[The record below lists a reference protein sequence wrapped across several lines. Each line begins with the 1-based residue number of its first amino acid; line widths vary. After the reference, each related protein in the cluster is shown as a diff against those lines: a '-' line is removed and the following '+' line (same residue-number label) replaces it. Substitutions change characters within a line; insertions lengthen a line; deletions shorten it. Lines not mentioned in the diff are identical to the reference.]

1 VATALAEI
9 VRKLASEELTILNE
23 EEAVVFAL
31 LGAYARASGRENSP
45 AIEFMRGLKANKI
58 HMYGRAREDLVRV
71 AQAIRVFMQ
80 TRGSG
85 QLPRI
90 SDKELEKEL

>member
-1 VATALAEI
+1 MATALAEI

-31 LGAYARASGRENSP
+31 LGAYAHATGREDSP
-45 AIEFMRGLKANKI
+45 AIEFMRELRANKI

-85 QLPRI
+85 QLPKI

>member
-1 VATALAEI
+1 MATALAEI

-23 EEAVVFAL
+23 DEAVIFSLISAYAHATGREDSPAVVF
-31 LGAYARASGRENSP
+31 
-45 AIEFMRGLKANKI
+45 MRQLRANKI

-85 QLPRI
+85 QLPKI

>member
-1 VATALAEI
+1 MATALTEI
-9 VRKLASEELTILNE
+9 VKKLGSEDLTILNE
-23 EEAVVFAL
+23 EEAALFAL
-31 LGAYARASGRENSP
+31 LSAYARASGRANSP
-45 AIEFMRGLKANKI
+45 AIEFMNALRANKI

-90 SDKELEKEL
+90 TDRELEKEL

>member
-9 VRKLASEELTILNE
+9 VRKLSSEELTILNE

-31 LGAYARASGRENSP
+31 LSAYARASERENSP
-45 AIEFMRGLKANKI
+45 AVEFMNALRANKI
-58 HMYGRAREDLVRV
+58 HIHGRAREDLVRV

-80 TRGSG
+80 TRGGG

-90 SDKELEKEL
+90 TDKELEKEL

>member
-9 VRKLASEELTILNE
+9 VKKLGSEDLTILNE
-23 EEAVVFAL
+23 EEAVIFAL
-31 LGAYARASGRENSP
+31 LEAYARASGRASP
-45 AIEFMRGLKANKI
+45 AIEFVNALRANKI
-58 HMYGRAREDLVRV
+58 HIYGRAREDLVRV

-90 SDKELEKEL
+90 TDKELEKEL

>member
-1 VATALAEI
+1 MATALAEI

-23 EEAVVFAL
+23 EEAVIYAL
-31 LGAYARASGRENSP
+31 VGAYASASGREDSP
-45 AIEFMRGLKANKI
+45 AIEFVRMLRANKI
-58 HMYGRAREDLVRV
+58 HIYGRAREDLVRV

-80 TRGSG
+80 TRGGG
-85 QLPRI
+85 QLPKI

>member
-1 VATALAEI
+1 MATALAEI

-31 LGAYARASGRENSP
+31 LAAYAQATGREDSP
-45 AIEFMRGLKANKI
+45 AIEFMRELKANKI

-85 QLPRI
+85 QLPKI

>member
-1 VATALAEI
+1 MATALTEI
-9 VRKLASEELTILNE
+9 VKKLGSEDLTILNE
-23 EEAVVFAL
+23 EEAVLFSL
-31 LGAYARASGRENSP
+31 LEAYARASGRENSP
-45 AIEFMRGLKANKI
+45 ALEFAHALRANKI
-58 HMYGRAREDLVRV
+58 HIYGRAREDLVRV

-90 SDKELEKEL
+90 TDKELEKEL